1 LSNVKSGL
9 GQGVQRS
16 GLRNP
21 QTAHIKPFHPIKT
34 DESTKKLA
42 HTVVYVYI
50 KGIIYEKWEDMKM
63 QTTQAEKL
71 VRKQFLISPSQ
82 VKKLNRLA
90 RDEGTSVAAMVRVA
104 IDSYNPDTAAVAD
117 LDAPE
122 LIELVS
128 ERLKEAI
135 TSTRKANRAIDKTLK
150 KLSEGIL

>member
-1 LSNVKSGL
+1 
-9 GQGVQRS
+9 
-16 GLRNP
+16 
-21 QTAHIKPFHPIKT
+21 
-34 DESTKKLA
+34 
-42 HTVVYVYI
+42 
-50 KGIIYEKWEDMKM
+50 MK
-63 QTTQAEKL
+63 TTQAEKL

-90 RDEGTSVAAMVRVA
+90 RDEGTSVAEMVRVA

-135 TSTRKANRAIDKTLK
+135 ASTQKANRTIDKTLK

>member
-1 LSNVKSGL
+1 
-9 GQGVQRS
+9 
-16 GLRNP
+16 
-21 QTAHIKPFHPIKT
+21 
-34 DESTKKLA
+34 
-42 HTVVYVYI
+42 
-50 KGIIYEKWEDMKM
+50 M

-82 VKKLNRLA
+82 IKKLNRLA
-90 RDEGTSVAAMVRVA
+90 RDEGTSVAEMVRVA
-104 IDSYNPDTAAVAD
+104 IDSYNPDKAAVAD

-135 TSTRKANRAIDKTLK
+135 TSTKKANRTINKTLK